1 MPTPSVIIDLVGG
14 PSAIGAVVKSQF
26 DLIRAVR
33 AGLPVAAIHALV
45 QSGRLSRAEMDRA
58 VMPRKTLAHRERI
71 GTLTADQSDRLV
83 RVVRV
88 LATAEE
94 VFGDR
99 ETAHAWLRRGT
110 AALHGEAPLGL
121 LDTEEG
127 AREVEI
133 LLGRIAHG
141 IAA

>member
-1 MPTPSVIIDLVGG
+1 MPDPSAIIDLVGG
-14 PSAIGAVVKSQF
+14 PDVVGAEAGERLQLV
-26 DLIRAVR
+26 RMVR
-33 AGLPVAAIHALV
+33 AGLPVKAVHALIE
-45 QSGRLSRAEMDRA
+45 SGRMSRAETDR
-58 VMPRKTLAHRERI
+58 VVLPRRTLAHRERI
-71 GTLTADQSDRLV
+71 GNLTADQSDRLF

-88 LATAEE
+88 MAGAEE

-99 ETAHAWLRRGT
+99 DKAHAWLRRPT
-110 AALHGEAPLGL
+110 AVLAGECPLDL

-127 AREVEI
+127 AREVET